1 MRVRQHNGLRQPQVT
16 EATSVVVEDDFG
28 NVIFAAQR
36 DAAGVLT
43 FTHMDDPN
51 YQVIL
56 RRLGIFKTAV
66 ITDVVDEKSLSNVI
80 WTP

>member
-1 MRVRQHNGLRQPQVT
+1 MLVRQHNGLRNPQVS
-16 EATSVVVEDDFG
+16 EATSVIVEDEFG

-36 DAAGVLT
+36 DAAGVVT

-51 YQVIL
+51 YQLML
-56 RRLGIFKTAV
+56 RRLGIFKTA
-66 ITDVVDEKSLSNVI
+66 IINDVTGEKPLSNVI